1 MIFNEIDKETLK
13 ELRGKLYEKKKA
25 QERIQR
31 EYQRIKDSEK
41 YRLLQGNQKRTPD
54 PKGKER

>member
-1 MIFNEIDKETLK
+1 MNFNEIDKETLK

-31 EYQRIKDSEK
+31 EYQRLKDSEK
-41 YRLLQGNQKRTPD
+41 YRLLQGNQKGSLPSNEI
-54 PKGKER
+54 ER